1 MNTFHAIFQKSFI
14 FFFTLCFMFV
24 AVYVPHQH
32 NNIHQAEAS
41 GIPVIDAANL
51 VENVVSVVTQGLSL
65 AQQYLMAGYSYLEMN
80 KEYILDALVWAA
92 SKGLLAAITSS
103 IVNWINSGFKGS
115 PMFLQDFKGF
125 MLHAADHVVGDFLL
139 DLGGLASFICS
150 PFQLDV
156 RIALSMGYRAS
167 RGYRY
172 GTCTLT
178 GALENIENFVQGA
191 GNFSSTD
198 QNGKNHGWDTW
209 FTVTSQPQRY
219 TPYGNLLEA
228 QSQASFRIRNA
239 QGQELSYLNFGSGF
253 MSSKLCNNID
263 IAGVSKEQCAVST
276 PGKVIEQALNFQ
288 LSSGSRSLI
297 VADEIDEILG
307 ALMGQLVKQVVTGSA
322 GLLGLSNSQGGALS
336 YSDKLESDH
345 LTQSTQSQ
353 ADARDRKAQ
362 AIAEAEANAAA
373 GEATRNVSR
382 GNTTPTNNNTPAP
395 SPSNIANTLAGA
407 STNGDT
413 ATALTINTLLSNQIA
428 FETGYSGVAN
438 LYKDRL
444 LQANTPASTALAGDI
459 VQLLTLIQDNRNSLT
474 SIQDDLNN
482 GAITTTTAVTRYNNL
497 SNLHTIADV
506 DSAITAAETILSAP
520 VASDTG
526 GGGDQSIIDAF
537 NADSAR
543 TASAINTAQ
552 ITYLPLL
559 VAVSNDNSNPNKT
572 AADQAVLDINNNILP
587 TLKSTLSQL
596 ESIAITFQ
604 TDQNSAATAYQNL
617 LNSSTAPPS
626 QQDIDDVVAQWI
638 TITS

>member
-1 MNTFHAIFQKSFI
+1 
-14 FFFTLCFMFV
+14 MFV

-32 NNIHQAEAS
+32 NNVHQAEAS

-51 VENVVSVVTQGLSL
+51 AENIVGVVTSGLSL
-65 AQQYLMAGYSYLEMN
+65 AQDYLMVAYTNLMQY

-125 MLHAADHVVGDFLL
+125 MLHTADHIVGDFLL

-156 RIALSMGYRAS
+156 RIALSMSYRAS

-178 GALENIENFVQGA
+178 GALSNIDNFVKGA
-191 GNFSSTD
+191 GNFGSGNN
-198 QNGKNHGWDTW
+198 QGWDTW
-209 FTVTSQPQRY
+209 FTITSQPQRY

-263 IAGVSKEQCAVST
+263 IAGVSKEQCAIST

-322 GLLGLSNSQGGALS
+322 GLLGLSNSQGGASS
-336 YSDKLESDH
+336 YSDRLESDH

-353 ADARDRKAQ
+353 ADARDRQAQ
-362 AIAEAEANAAA
+362 AIADAEAKAAA
-373 GEATRNVSR
+373 GETTRNASR
-382 GNTTPTNNNTPAP
+382 GNATSTNNTPSP
-395 SPSNIANTLAGA
+395 SPTNIGNTLAGA

-413 ATALTINTLLSNQIA
+413 ATALTINNVLANQIA

-444 LQANTPASTALAGDI
+444 LQVGTPASIALANDT
-459 VQLLTLIQDNRNSLT
+459 VQLLSLIQDNRNSLI

-482 GAITTTTAVTRYNNL
+482 GIITTATAVTRYNNL
-497 SNLHTIADV
+497 SKLHTIADV
-506 DSAITAAETILSAP
+506 DSAVTAAEAILNAP
-520 VASDTG
+520 VASNNSTNTG
-526 GGGDQSIIDAF
+526 DSGGVQNTVDQSVIDAF
-537 NADSAR
+537 NADSLR
-543 TASAINTAQ
+543 TASAINTTQ
-552 ITYLPLL
+552 LTYLPLL
-559 VAVSNDNSNPNKT
+559 VAVSNNNSNPNRF
-572 AADQAVLDINNNILP
+572 AAAQAVLDINNNILP
-587 TLKSTLSQL
+587 LLKSILSQL

-604 TDQNSAATAYQNL
+604 TDQNSAATAYENL
-617 LNSSTAPPS
+617 LNSSTPPPS
-626 QQDIDDVVAQWI
+626 QQDIDNIVAQWVA
-638 TITS
+638 ITS